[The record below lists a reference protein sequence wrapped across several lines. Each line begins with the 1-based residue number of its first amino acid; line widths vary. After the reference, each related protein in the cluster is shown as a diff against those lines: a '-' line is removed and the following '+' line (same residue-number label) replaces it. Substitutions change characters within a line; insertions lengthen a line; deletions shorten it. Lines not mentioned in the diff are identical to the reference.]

1 MSFSFSQ
8 NLLAD
13 ISENSSQSQPPAQP
27 QFVVPMEKQEMQAY
41 HRHQLTRSNFPRPS
55 SCPDFTRKQTSSNL
69 SSSQSKMMPQQ
80 QNLGQILK
88 DVNSSITSVPSS
100 CSRMF
105 EEGLSFLESLVH
117 QKREILVTGVK
128 KLESTIKANENYAD
142 GKREEYVKLEKIV
155 DDCVARLGS
164 LNSMLSNLETEQE
177 ELAKLAT
184 DLSTMIENQ
193 NEVVHKMLSN
203 VNRGK
208 AFAIKNDTS
217 PLRGE
222 QHFTHHYE
230 QSRNE
235 VSTVFRSRLR
245 TFNVSPQGRDLEAG
259 VDFNSIMEF
268 EDSDMENEWEE

>member
-13 ISENSSQSQPPAQP
+13 IIDNGSQSQPESLPPTQP
-27 QFVVPMEKQEMQAY
+27 LFAVPMQKQDMQAY
-41 HRHQLTRSNFPRPS
+41 QQQQLTRSKFPRPP
-55 SCPDFTRKQTSSNL
+55 SCPDFSRKESN
-69 SSSQSKMMPQQ
+69 SQSKMMPPQQ
-80 QNLGQILK
+80 QNMGQLLK

-117 QKREILVTGVK
+117 QKREILVAGVK
-128 KLESTIKANENYAD
+128 KLESTMKANENYAD

-164 LNSMLSNLETEQE
+164 LNSTLSSLETEQE
-177 ELAKLAT
+177 ELSKLAT
-184 DLSTMIENQ
+184 ELLTMIENQ
-193 NEVVHKMLSN
+193 NEMVHKMLSN
-203 VNRGK
+203 VSRGK
-208 AFAIKNDTS
+208 AFATKYDTS
-217 PLRGE
+217 PQRGDK
-222 QHFTHHYE
+222 HFTHHHE
-230 QSRNE
+230 QFRNE